1 MLHNRIIKKVLKIF
15 IFITTHIILLLELN
29 WKHFSILTK
38 NNPILLPIDYPVKQ
52 VLYLIRNEK
61 RPERSFAMLTQEDLQ
76 AIAGLINTAV
86 TASEERMIGRIAKSE
101 ERMIGRIAESE
112 ERTTGR
118 IMSYIESHVEKELHQ
133 IADGHKSLSERVE
146 RIENKVDH
154 ISNRLDEI
162 EGELVAQEYVIT
174 RMKKAQ

>member
-1 MLHNRIIKKVLKIF
+1 
-15 IFITTHIILLLELN
+15 
-29 WKHFSILTK
+29 
-38 NNPILLPIDYPVKQ
+38 
-52 VLYLIRNEK
+52 
-61 RPERSFAMLTQEDLQ
+61 MLTQEDLQ

-86 TASEERMIGRIAKSE
+86 SESQT
-101 ERMIGRIAESE
+101 S
-112 ERTTGR
+112 
-118 IMSYIESHVEKELHQ
+118 IMSYIESHVEKEIHQ

>member
-1 MLHNRIIKKVLKIF
+1 
-15 IFITTHIILLLELN
+15 
-29 WKHFSILTK
+29 
-38 NNPILLPIDYPVKQ
+38 
-52 VLYLIRNEK
+52 
-61 RPERSFAMLTQEDLQ
+61 MLTQEDLQ

-101 ERMIGRIAESE
+101 ERMIGRIEKSEERMTGRIAESE
-112 ERTTGR
+112 ERTAGR
-118 IMSYIESHVEKELHQ
+118 IMSYIESHVEKEIHQ
-133 IADGHKSLSERVE
+133 IADGHKSLSERAE

-162 EGELVAQEYVIT
+162 EGELVTQEYVIT

>member
-1 MLHNRIIKKVLKIF
+1 
-15 IFITTHIILLLELN
+15 
-29 WKHFSILTK
+29 
-38 NNPILLPIDYPVKQ
+38 
-52 VLYLIRNEK
+52 
-61 RPERSFAMLTQEDLQ
+61 MLTQEDLQ

-86 TASEERMIGRIAKSE
+86 TASEERMIGRIAESE

-154 ISNRLDEI
+154 ISDRLDEI
-162 EGELVAQEYVIT
+162 EGELAAQEYVIT
-174 RMKKAQ
+174 RLKKAQ